1 MATQATQRKAA
12 GSLEDSTRRLRIG
25 ESLHANEGPS
35 SPIDEDDEDGSEYNL
50 DKDEFSDYGGGA
62 ETPVT
67 PFSPGR
73 KKFPSEYK
81 TIPCTFPGCT
91 KTFNRPA
98 RMKGHLVT
106 HTNERPFPC
115 PYDGCDK
122 TYIEDK
128 HLQQHIKGT
137 HTQERK
143 WICDWEGC
151 NKSFLTGTRLRRHK
165 EAHEGHERF
174 RCTGYPSCN
183 KTFRKHQT
191 LQRHIRSDHLEL
203 APFPCTY
210 VNPITNELCNAG
222 FDGAVGLRKHV
233 ERVHSDPQFV
243 CPSCTIPNSFNLDGT
258 LKCLAFT
265 TDAQLQ
271 GHIRK
276 EHSDC
281 MFCDKKCSSQR
292 ELQKHIES
300 QHSGKTLDERKT
312 IPCTYFDCD
321 KTFTKKS
328 NLAVHIRT
336 VHNGERFICGTFDVS
351 SNITLEAFDPL
362 EHACGKDFTSK
373 ATLEDHI
380 RTGHL
385 GLPSLINSKRKKS
398 SPEMDMDFDV
408 DFINDE
414 DDEWAP
420 KKKKRKARKQKPNV
434 IDELVGDSY
443 AADPNRNIP
452 CLDPTCP
459 HKFIR
464 EYDREIHLRA
474 AHPILAGAAMFDSTF
489 DLQTSGSFFQDGSGN
504 GGQGG
509 GGGEDMGIGIDTM
522 TPHADIDWA
531 LQRQALEGGA
541 FWVGDGSMMPTGDNW
556 TLEEEEM
563 RRLIDPDLFSL

>member
-1 MATQATQRKAA
+1 MATQARQRNAA
-12 GSLEDSTRRLRIG
+12 GSLEESTQRLRIK
-25 ESLHANEGPS
+25 ESLHANESPS
-35 SPIDEDDEDGSEYNL
+35 SPIDEDDEDGSEYNHE
-50 DKDEFSDYGGGA
+50 KDEFSDDGGGGA

-210 VNPITNELCNAG
+210 IDPITKELCNAG

-258 LKCLAFT
+258 LKFLAFT
-265 TDAQLQ
+265 TDSQLQ
-271 GHIRK
+271 SHIRK

-312 IPCTYFDCD
+312 IPCTYFDCG

-336 VHNGERFICGTFDVS
+336 VHNGERFICGSFDVS

-373 ATLEDHI
+373 ASLEDHI

-385 GLPSLINSKRKKS
+385 GLPSLINSKRKK
-398 SPEMDMDFDV
+398 PTETEMDFDMDFID
-408 DFINDE
+408 DE
-414 DDEWAP
+414 DDDFAP
-420 KKKKRKARKQKPNV
+420 KKKKRKARRQKPNV
-434 IDELVGDSY
+434 IDEQ
-443 AADPNRNIP
+443 
-452 CLDPTCP
+452 
-459 HKFIR
+459 
-464 EYDREIHLRA
+464 YDREVHLRA
-474 AHPILAGAAMFDSTF
+474 AHPVLTEAARFDSPF
-489 DLQTSGSFFQDGSGN
+489 DFQPSGSFFQDGGGN
-504 GGQGG
+504 GGEGG
-509 GGGEDMGIGIDTM
+509 GMGIGIGTM
-522 TPHADIDWA
+522 TVQADIDWE
-531 LQRQALEGGA
+531 LQRQALDGGA
-541 FWVGDGSMMPTGDNW
+541 FWVGAGESIVPNGDSW
-556 TLEEEEM
+556 TMEEEEM